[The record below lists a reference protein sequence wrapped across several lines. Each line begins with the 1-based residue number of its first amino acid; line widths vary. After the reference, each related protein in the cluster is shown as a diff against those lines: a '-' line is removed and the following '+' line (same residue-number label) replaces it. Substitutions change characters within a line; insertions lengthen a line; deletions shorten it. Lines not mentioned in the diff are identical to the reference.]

1 MASLFVVNNYLYKF
15 QGDAIWENRIEYSS
29 IFDIISHLFFTGTYP
44 LFPWII
50 FAVIGASAWKVR
62 YGGRR
67 HSQGITPLV
76 YL

>member
-1 MASLFVVNNYLYKF
+1 MTIASLFVVNNYLYKLS
-15 QGDAIWENRIEYSS
+15 DAIWENRIEYSS

-50 FAVIGASAWKVR
+50 FAVIGASRKVR
-62 YGGRR
+62 YGGGRQ
-67 HSQGITPLV
+67 QGITPLV